1 MKEFKMKKL
10 RGNILLLITAM
21 IWGSAFVAQ
30 SIGGESLGAFSFN
43 AARSFIAGIFLIP
56 CIFVIKKIEKGP
68 VKKRIKID
76 KKLIIAG
83 VCCGI
88 ALCVASAFQ
97 QIGISKTTVGKAGF
111 ITAMYI
117 VIVPL
122 LSRIFGK
129 KIHPIIWLAVALSA
143 VGLYL
148 LCMNEGFTVSK
159 GDFFI
164 LLCALCFAVHILVI
178 DFFSGEVD
186 GVMMSCIQ
194 FFTVGVLSLIIAL
207 IFEKPALSDITAAI
221 LPILYTGVF
230 SSGVAYTLQ
239 IVAQKDVNPTAAS
252 LIMSMESVF
261 AALSGWLFLNEGL
274 SPKEIVGC
282 VLVFG
287 AIIIAQVPDMKKSA
301 QAKAEK

>member
-1 MKEFKMKKL
+1 MKKL
-10 RGNILLLITAM
+10 RGNILLTITAM

-30 SIGGESLGAFSFN
+30 SIGSDSLGAFTFN
-43 AARSFIAGIFLIP
+43 AARSLIAAVFLIP
-56 CIFVIKKIEKGP
+56 CIFVIKKIEKDP
-68 VKKRIKID
+68 AKKKIKID
-76 KKLIIAG
+76 KPLIVSG

-117 VIVPL
+117 IIVPL
-122 LSRIFGK
+122 LSRFFGK
-129 KIHPIIWLAVALSA
+129 KIQPIIWLAVAISA

-148 LCMNEGFTVSK
+148 LCMNEGFSVSE

-164 LLCALCFAVHILVI
+164 LLCALCFAIHILVI
-178 DFFSGEVD
+178 DYFSDKTD
-186 GVMMSCIQ
+186 GVIMSCIQ
-194 FFTVGVLSLIIAL
+194 FFTVGVLSLVIAL
-207 IFEKPALSDITAAI
+207 IFEQPRLADIVPAI

-252 LIMSMESVF
+252 LLMSLESVF
-261 AALSGWLFLNEGL
+261 AVLSGWLFLHEGL
-274 SPKEIVGC
+274 SLKEFFGC
-282 VLVFG
+282 VLVFA
-287 AIIIAQVPDMKKSA
+287 AIIIAQIPDMKSA
-301 QAKAEK
+301 SDEK